1 MQHLPQQSNKKQTF
15 LQGAFILLLA
25 NMLVKVIGA
34 LFKIPL
40 QHLLLDE
47 GMGVF
52 NVAYQFYT
60 AMFVISTAGVPVA
73 LSKMISESYT
83 LGRNK

>member
-1 MQHLPQQSNKKQTF
+1 MPQQNNKKQTF
-15 LQGAFILLLA
+15 LQGAIILIVA

-52 NVAYQFYT
+52 NVA
-60 AMFVISTAGVPVA
+60 
-73 LSKMISESYT
+73 
-83 LGRNK
+83 

>member
-1 MQHLPQQSNKKQTF
+1 M
-15 LQGAFILLLA
+15 LLA

-47 GMGVF
+47 AFCCSPLPAGDHQLRCVKP
-52 NVAYQFYT
+52 VVCHALAAAAAAAATVT
-60 AMFVISTAGVPVA
+60 A
-73 LSKMISESYT
+73 
-83 LGRNK
+83 